1 MGKPCRKCVPKASFI
16 PLFYF
21 GKQPK
26 TAIACKNFFKNDILK
41 ENYQKPF
48 KKLTLFFLS
57 NSVLFI
63 GQSYKTQ
70 KGLGTSD
77 QLLFRLRDKFTKIS
91 LLVIYYQTKFD
102 SVI

>member
-26 TAIACKNFFKNDILK
+26 TAIACKNFLKNILNK
-41 ENYQKPF
+41 NYQKPF